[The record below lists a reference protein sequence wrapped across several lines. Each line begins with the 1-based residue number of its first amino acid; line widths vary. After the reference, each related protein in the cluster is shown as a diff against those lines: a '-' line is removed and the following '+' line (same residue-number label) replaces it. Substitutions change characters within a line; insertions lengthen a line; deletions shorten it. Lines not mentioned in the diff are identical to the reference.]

1 MGGRTGALARK
12 PLKDL
17 EGFPPLIGRAPT
29 DARLSDALD
38 SPDIEEMLINGLI
51 QEGEDGNSE
60 PGELEESDDEEEPVP
75 PHVAERVRL
84 AEVHKAEYE
93 EYMAKPVSHE
103 CPRPAGP
110 GGIPGTL
117 MRQDELQTEEN
128 GQGDQASTVP
138 LASVLKMAAAET
150 PPDSNDEGDLAPLD
164 TKLASMS
171 KDINARCKELL
182 ETNGGVPTSATL
194 NLFEE
199 LVNDSNALLAAMET
213 EIETE
218 VAADSG
224 AVDHVAG
231 PDDIPGCVEVKR
243 TRVRNFVGPTGKP
256 IEHHGEALVHL
267 VNETGRVIG
276 SVFQIANVVRP
287 LHSVSKICDEK
298 HEMLFT
304 ATEATVV
311 PAGTLSKFLASI
323 KGTVKYHRNGGLYVT
338 KVKVRAPGT
347 SASSSFTRP
356 GVSR

>member
-1 MGGRTGALARK
+1 LGGRAGALARK
-12 PLKDL
+12 PLKDP
-17 EGFPPLIGRAPT
+17 EEFPPLIGRVPN
-29 DARLSDALD
+29 DACLSDALN

-51 QEGEDGNSE
+51 QEGDDEGDDGNPE
-60 PGELEESDDEEEPVP
+60 PGALEESDDEEEVVS
-75 PHVAERVRL
+75 PHVAEMARL
-84 AEVHKAEYE
+84 SALHEAEYE
-93 EYMAKPVSHE
+93 KYMARGARLSASKE
-103 CPRPAGP
+103 
-110 GGIPGTL
+110 
-117 MRQDELQTEEN
+117 RQSEELRTEDN

-138 LASVLKMAAAET
+138 LVSVLKMAAAET
-150 PPDSNDEGDLAPLD
+150 PPDSNDEGDLAALD
-164 TKLASMS
+164 TKLASMAM
-171 KDINARCKELL
+171 DINTRCKQLL
-182 ETNGGVPTSATL
+182 EANGGVPTSATL

-199 LVNDSNALLAAMET
+199 LVNDSNALLPAMES

-218 VAADSG
+218 VAADPG

-231 PDDIPGCVEVKR
+231 PDDIPGSVEVKR

-311 PAGTLSKFLASI
+311 PAGALSKFLASI
-323 KGTVKYHRNGGLYVT
+323 KGTVQYHRKRGLYVT
-338 KVKVRAPGT
+338 KVKVKAPGT
-347 SASSSFTRP
+347 SASSSFIRP

>member
-1 MGGRTGALARK
+1 M
-12 PLKDL
+12 
-17 EGFPPLIGRAPT
+17 
-29 DARLSDALD
+29 ARLSALH
-38 SPDIEEMLINGLI
+38 E
-51 QEGEDGNSE
+51 
-60 PGELEESDDEEEPVP
+60 
-75 PHVAERVRL
+75 
-84 AEVHKAEYE
+84 AEYE
-93 EYMAKPVSHE
+93 KYMKVTTG
-103 CPRPAGP
+103 RV
-110 GGIPGTL
+110 TL
-117 MRQDELQTEEN
+117 EEN

-138 LASVLKMAAAET
+138 LVSVLKMAAAET
-150 PPDSNDEGDLAPLD
+150 PPDSNDEGELAALD
-164 TKLASMS
+164 TKLASMTM
-171 KDINARCKELL
+171 DINARCKKLL
-182 ETNGGVPTSATL
+182 EENGGVPTSATL

-311 PAGTLSKFLASI
+311 PAGALSKFLASI
-323 KGTVKYHRNGGLYVT
+323 KGTVKYHRKGGLYVT
-338 KVKVRAPGT
+338 KVKVGAPD